1 MFDMPFKKNTWGER
15 VRKPLWQPTLQQISS
30 SKLLQFIEFLE
41 ANHQVAVGDFHGLY
55 QWSIRHSPLF
65 WSALW
70 DFAGLVASQKGEAAF
85 VPHKLMRKAQFF
97 PEARLNYA
105 ENLLRQRGPEL
116 GIIARKEEGPLV
128 TLTYGQLYDQVSQCV
143 QVLRAAGVQVG
154 DRVAGLMPNIP
165 ETVVA
170 MLATAALGG
179 VWCSCS
185 PDFGA
190 AGVLDRFGQVE
201 PKVLVTVDGYTYGG
215 KSFDLLEK
223 VQEIQG
229 QLPTL
234 QQTVVVSCLGPTPD
248 LSQLSQG
255 IHWSEALGA
264 YEAQAIVFEQ
274 VPFNHP
280 LFIMFTSGTT
290 GVPKC
295 IVHGVGGTLL
305 QHVKEHQLHCDVQP
319 LDRVFYFT
327 TCGWMMWNWQVS
339 ALASGATLVLYD
351 GAPMYPN
358 AQVLFDY
365 IEEAKIT
372 LFGVSAK
379 YIDVL
384 KKEGLCPGKTHDL
397 SSVRLIT
404 STGSPLMEE
413 SYDYVYEK
421 IKGDVSLASISGGTD
436 IVSCFVLGAMV
447 LPVWRGEI
455 QTRGLGLAVEVFD
468 ERGKSLRGEK
478 GELVC
483 TQPFPSMPLGFWN
496 DPEDKKYQE
505 AYFNKYPNVWCH
517 GDLMELK
524 EDGGLVIYG
533 RSDTVLNPG
542 GVRIG
547 TGEIYRQVEQVPEVL
562 ESLVVGQQWDND
574 VRIVLFVKLALGLQ
588 LDEVLIQR
596 IKKQIRLN
604 ASPRH
609 MPAKIIQVSDI
620 PRTKSGKIV
629 ELAVRNVIHGQP
641 VANRESLANPEAL
654 ECFKD
659 LPELST

>member
-1 MFDMPFKKNTWGER
+1 
-15 VRKPLWQPTLQQISS
+15 VRKPLWQPSLKQISAS
-30 SKLLQFIEFLE
+30 RLTQFIEFLE
-41 ANHQVAVGDFHGLY
+41 EKHTVLVGDFHGLY
-55 QWSIRHSPLF
+55 QWSISHAPEF
-65 WSALW
+65 WSAFW
-70 DFAGLVASQKGEAAF
+70 DFAGIVASHKGDVAF
-85 VPHKLMRKAQFF
+85 VPHKLMRKSQFF
-97 PEARLNYA
+97 PDARLNYA
-105 ENLLRQRGPEL
+105 ENLLQKRGD
-116 GIIARKEEGPLV
+116 GVAIIARNEQRLLAPL
-128 TLTYGQLYDQVSQCV
+128 THGQLYDQVSQCV
-143 QVLRAAGVQVG
+143 QALKAAGVG
-154 DRVAGLMPNIP
+154 AGSRVAGVMPNIP

-170 MLATAALGG
+170 MLATASLGG
-179 VWCSCS
+179 VWCVCS

-190 AGVLDRFGQVE
+190 AGVLDRFGQIE
-201 PKVLVTVDGYTYGG
+201 PTVLITVDGYVYGG
-215 KSFDLLEK
+215 KSFDILEK
-223 VQEIQG
+223 VQEIQER
-229 QLPTL
+229 LPTL
-234 QQTVVVSCLGPTPD
+234 QKTLVVPYLASAPD
-248 LSQLSQG
+248 LSSLT
-255 IHWSEALGA
+255 
-264 YEAQAIVFEQ
+264 QAINWNQALAAYAPQDITFEQ

-305 QHVKEHQLHCDVQP
+305 QHVKEHQLHCDVHPQ
-319 LDRVFYFT
+319 DRVFYFT

-339 ALASGATLVLYD
+339 ALASGATVALFD
-351 GAPMYPN
+351 GAPMFPN
-358 AQVLFDY
+358 PQVLFDY
-365 IEEAKIT
+365 VDEAKIT

-384 KKEGLCPGKTHDL
+384 KKENVCPGKTHDL

-421 IKGDVSLASISGGTD
+421 IKRDVSLASISGGTD
-436 IVSCFVLGAMV
+436 IVSCFVLGAIV

-455 QTRGLGLAVEVFD
+455 QTRGLGLSVEVFD
-468 ERGKSLRGEK
+468 ERGRSVRGQK

-483 TQPFPSMPLGFWN
+483 TKPFPCMPIGFWN
-496 DPEDKKYQE
+496 DPDGQKYHE

-517 GDLMELK
+517 GDLIELK

-562 ESLVVGQQWDND
+562 ESLVVGQEWDND
-574 VRIVLFVKLALGLQ
+574 VRIILFVKLVPEAE
-588 LDEVLIQR
+588 LDDVLIQR

-609 MPAKIIQVSDI
+609 MPAKIIQVADI

-629 ELAVRNVIHGQP
+629 ELAVRNIIHGQP
-641 VANRESLANPEAL
+641 VVNVEALANPGAL
-654 ECFKD
+654 ESFKN
-659 LPELST
+659 LPELDS